1 VSIES
6 SLIDSRALRSHRRV
20 KLIADRT
27 IGILLWIHSRG
38 VEIAIVGA
46 GLGGMSAA
54 IALRRGGHRVIVFE
68 QAPAVAEVGAGIQV
82 APNAARLLDRWGV
95 MDKLAPRSVPAAY
108 SNRRRWQDGRLLG
121 RFELGELAVERYGS
135 PYLCQHR
142 ADLHAALLD
151 VATQVDGDGPPVGL
165 QLGRAVVS
173 VDPGQPGRPRLS
185 FADGAAHETDGV
197 IAADG
202 IASRVRESLFGA
214 SASPLT
220 GQVTQRMIIPLSS
233 VDPIPELAALW
244 ASPDLNIWLGPNR
257 HAVMHPVRGRAGVYL
272 GVTTATESAEHAAE
286 LARTGHQQ
294 LLASLRDWDP
304 CLRQMVAAAD
314 GVSSWPLYDRDV
326 AVDWQAGRVCLL
338 GDACHAMLPFQAQ
351 GAAQALEDAAVLGDE
366 LAGAEPDGVAAALSR
381 FVQRRRPRAQ
391 KVLEA
396 SRANGDLFHFPDGPE
411 QQARDA
417 ELAEGLGD
425 FRAYL
430 WLWAAEP
437 DGRLRIPAS
446 GETTR

>member
-1 VSIES
+1 
-6 SLIDSRALRSHRRV
+6 L
-20 KLIADRT
+20 
-27 IGILLWIHSRG
+27 
-38 VEIAIVGA
+38 EIAIVGA

-54 IALRRGGHRVIVFE
+54 IALRRVGHRVTVFE
-68 QAPAVAEVGAGIQV
+68 QAPALAEVGAGIQI

-95 MDKLAPRSVPAAY
+95 MDRLALRSVPAAH
-108 SNRRRWQDGRLLG
+108 SNRRRWEDGRLLG
-121 RFELGELAVERYGS
+121 SFELGDLAVERYGS

-142 ADLHAALLD
+142 ADLHAALLA
-151 VATQVDGDGPPVGL
+151 VAAQDDGDGPPVEL
-165 QLGRAVVS
+165 QLGRPVVS
-173 VDPGQPGRPRLS
+173 VDPGQPERRPSLS
-185 FADGAAHETDGV
+185 FAAGAVHQTDAV

-202 IASRVRESLFGA
+202 IASRVRESLFGP
-214 SASPLT
+214 SLSPLT

-233 VDPIPELAALW
+233 VDPIPALAALW

-272 GVTTATESAEHAAE
+272 GVTTATESPEHAAE
-286 LARTGHQQ
+286 LARTGQES

-326 AVDWQAGRVCLL
+326 ATDWQAGRVCLI

-351 GAAQALEDAAVLGDE
+351 GAAQALEDAAVLGEE
-366 LAGAEPDGVAAALSR
+366 LAGVGSDDVAAALSR
-381 FVQRRRPRAQ
+381 FVARRRPRAQ
-391 KVLEA
+391 RVLEA
-396 SRANGDLFHFPDGPE
+396 SRGNGDLFHFPDGPE

-437 DGRLRIPAS
+437 DGRLRS
-446 GETTR
+446 

>member
-1 VSIES
+1 MT
-6 SLIDSRALRSHRRV
+6 LGAR
-20 KLIADRT
+20 
-27 IGILLWIHSRG
+27 SRG
-38 VEIAIVGA
+38 LEIAIVGA

-54 IALRRGGHRVIVFE
+54 IALRRVGHRVIVFE
-68 QAPAVAEVGAGIQV
+68 QAPALAEVGAGIQV

-95 MDKLAPRSVPAAY
+95 MDRLAPRSVPAAH

-121 RFELGELAVERYGS
+121 SFELGDLAVERYGS

-142 ADLHAALLD
+142 ADLHAALRD
-151 VATQVDGDGPPVGL
+151 VATQRDGDGPPVEL
-165 QLGRAVVS
+165 QLGRAVAG

-185 FADGAAHETDGV
+185 FADGAVWETDGV

-202 IASRVRESLFGA
+202 IASRVRESVFGP
-214 SASPLT
+214 SPSPLT

-233 VDPIPELAALW
+233 VDPIPALAALW

-272 GVTTATESAEHAAE
+272 GVTTATESPEHAAE

-294 LLASLRDWDP
+294 LLASLREWDP
-304 CLRQMVAAAD
+304 CLQQMVAAAD

-326 AVDWQAGRVCLL
+326 ATEWQAGRVCLI

-366 LAGAEPDGVAAALSR
+366 LAGVESDGVSAALSR

-391 KVLEA
+391 RVLEA
-396 SRANGDLFHFPDGPE
+396 SRGNGDLFHFPDGPE

-437 DGRLRIPAS
+437 DGQLRTPAT
-446 GETTR
+446 GG

>member
-1 VSIES
+1 MTANS
-6 SLIDSRALRSHRRV
+6 SPA
-20 KLIADRT
+20 
-27 IGILLWIHSRG
+27 GILLWIHSRG
-38 VEIAIVGA
+38 LEIAIVGA

-54 IALRRGGHRVIVFE
+54 IALRRVGHRVTVFE
-68 QAPAVAEVGAGIQV
+68 QAPALAEVGAGIQV

-95 MDKLAPRSVPAAY
+95 MDRLAPRSVSAAY
-108 SNRRRWQDGRLLG
+108 SNRRRWADGRLLG
-121 RFELGELAVERYGS
+121 SFELGDLAVERYGS

-142 ADLHAALLD
+142 ADLHAALLE
-151 VATQVDGDGPPVGL
+151 VATEVAGDGPPVEL
-165 QLGRAVVS
+165 HVDRAVAS
-173 VDPGQPGRPRLS
+173 VEPGDQGRRPRLS
-185 FADGAAHETDGV
+185 FADAAVHESDAV

-202 IASRVRESLFGA
+202 IASRVRESVFGP
-214 SASPLT
+214 SPSPLT

-233 VDPIPELAALW
+233 VDPIPALAALW

-272 GVTTATESAEHAAE
+272 GVTTATESSEHAAE

-294 LLASLRDWDP
+294 LLASLQEWDP
-304 CLRQMVAAAD
+304 CLQQMVAAAE

-326 AVDWQAGRVCLL
+326 ATEWQAGRVCLI

-366 LAGAEPDGVAAALSR
+366 LAGVEPDDVVAALSR

-391 KVLEA
+391 RVLEA
-396 SRANGDLFHFPDGPE
+396 SRGNGDLFHYPDGPD

-437 DGRLRIPAS
+437 DGRLRSPATGS
-446 GETTR
+446 AT

>member
-1 VSIES
+1 VTS
-6 SLIDSRALRSHRRV
+6 AV
-20 KLIADRT
+20 AA
-27 IGILLWIHSRG
+27 RG
-38 VEIAIVGA
+38 LGIAIVGA

-54 IALRRGGHRVIVFE
+54 IALRRVGHRVTVFE
-68 QAPAVAEVGAGIQV
+68 QAPALAEVGAGIQI

-95 MDKLAPRSVPAAY
+95 MDKLTPRSVPAAY
-108 SNRRRWQDGRLLG
+108 SNRRRWEDGRLLG
-121 RFELGELAVERYGS
+121 SFELGDLAVERYGS

-151 VATQVDGDGPPVGL
+151 VATQRDGDGPPVEL
-165 QLGRAVVS
+165 RLGRAVVS
-173 VDPGQPGRPRLS
+173 ADPGERGRRPQLS
-185 FADGAAHETDGV
+185 FSDGAVHEADGV

-202 IASRVRESLFGA
+202 IASRVRESVFGPTR
-214 SASPLT
+214 SPLT

-233 VDPIPELAALW
+233 VDPIPALAALW

-272 GVTTATESAEHAAE
+272 GVTTATESPEHAAE
-286 LARTGHQQ
+286 LARTGHEQ

-304 CLRQMVAAAD
+304 CLQQMVAAAA

-326 AVDWQAGRVCLL
+326 APEWQAGPVCLI

-366 LAGAEPDGVAAALSR
+366 LAGVAPDEVSAALSR
-381 FVQRRRPRAQ
+381 FVSRRRPRAQ
-391 KVLEA
+391 RVLEA
-396 SRANGDLFHFPDGPE
+396 SRGNGNLFHFPDGPE

-437 DGRLRIPAS
+437 DGRLRTPATGGS
-446 GETTR
+446 VT